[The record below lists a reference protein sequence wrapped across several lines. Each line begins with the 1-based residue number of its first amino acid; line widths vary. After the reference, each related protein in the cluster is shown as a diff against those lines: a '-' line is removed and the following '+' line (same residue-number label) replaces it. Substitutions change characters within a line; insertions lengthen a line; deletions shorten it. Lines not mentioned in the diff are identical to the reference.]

1 MARASRGKVR
11 YLRDLYRTLRLS
23 KLFITNIAWQ
33 QAADCVWGTPVQSQE
48 FYEQWTANNAGH
60 PLVQAAFAKGGIM
73 DGEEWF
79 NQFKALRDA
88 GVPVFKIDSL
98 HGESRPLS
106 ESELADNKAYTG
118 YLDRLGALRWE
129 EAEFSPIK
137 IKRLNEFTKE
147 DISQLEEATKFVMVV
162 QEQVRCQRNSQK
174 ENASI

>member
-1 MARASRGKVR
+1 MAIASKGKVR

-33 QAADCVWGTPVQSQE
+33 QTADCVWGTPVQSRE
-48 FYEQWTANNAGH
+48 FYEQWTTDNAGH

-88 GVPVFKIDSL
+88 GVPVFKIDSMQE
-98 HGESRPLS
+98 ESRPLS
-106 ESELADNKAYTG
+106 KSELADNKAYTG

-129 EAEFSPIK
+129 EAEFRPIQM
-137 IKRLNEFTKE
+137 KRLNEFTKG
-147 DISQLEEATKFVMVV
+147 DIAQLEEATKFVMSV

-174 ENASI
+174 ASASI